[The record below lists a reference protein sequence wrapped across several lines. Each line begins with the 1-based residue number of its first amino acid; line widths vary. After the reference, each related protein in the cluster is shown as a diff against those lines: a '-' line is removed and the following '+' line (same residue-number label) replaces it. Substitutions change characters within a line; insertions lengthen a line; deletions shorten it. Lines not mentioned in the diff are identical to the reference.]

1 MLSNDKIKI
10 WGYCTIIVDIFT
22 KTSFLVNQKYFR
34 TISASA
40 NSVGY
45 TACDAFQTLSWSAC
59 CVLITLRL
67 VRTRRSQES
76 TCSAFMPF
84 GATWNVLIFYKTLTV
99 HCTLSRY
106 VCIFEVKNSIAIWCK
121 RVARHHRVTNSL
133 RPTSGKMTNMLW
145 FLYLSKL
152 SSMYFR

>member
-1 MLSNDKIKI
+1 MIF
-10 WGYCTIIVDIFT
+10 VDIFT
-22 KTSFLVNQKYFR
+22 KTTVFVHQKYFR
-34 TISASA
+34 TISASV

-45 TACDAFQTLSWSAC
+45 TACDAFQTLISWFAC
-59 CVLITLRL
+59 CVFITA
-67 VRTRRSQES
+67 SGANAACAGEES
-76 TCSAFMPF
+76 ACSTFMPF

>member
-10 WGYCTIIVDIFT
+10 WGYCTIYVDIFK
-22 KTSFLVNQKYFR
+22 KTTFFDNQKYFR

-40 NSVGY
+40 NSVGC

-99 HCTLSRY
+99 HSHRNAVKLRESSHCHATPVSSR
-106 VCIFEVKNSIAIWCK
+106 
-121 RVARHHRVTNSL
+121 
-133 RPTSGKMTNMLW
+133 
-145 FLYLSKL
+145 
-152 SSMYFR
+152 